1 MNLKKGVIAIVLF
14 VFLSLTVYSFANPAE
29 DDSVTKLDGGNTTNV
44 NEVENEYPD
53 EENIL
58 EAEVEEDEEVTNRQV
73 LTTESSNNV
82 SAPSR
87 VTSSNV
93 ASTTTESTNVQ
104 ETTVNTE
111 TIPVEEKED
120 YKDVITLVD
129 NLEDMV
135 ETAIVSTEI
144 TDMDKAR
151 DYNKNEKI
159 KEMVSTINDEETKN
173 DLNETNNS
181 TDIL

>member
-58 EAEVEEDEEVTNRQV
+58 EAEVEEDEDEEVTNRQV
-73 LTTESSNNV
+73 LTTETSNTV
-82 SAPSR
+82 RTPSR

-93 ASTTTESTNVQ
+93 ASTTTEN
-104 ETTVNTE
+104 TTEENTIVNTE
-111 TIPVEEKED
+111 TPEE
-120 YKDVITLVD
+120 YLCP
-129 NLEDMV
+129 
-135 ETAIVSTEI
+135 
-144 TDMDKAR
+144 
-151 DYNKNEKI
+151 
-159 KEMVSTINDEETKN
+159 
-173 DLNETNNS
+173 
-181 TDIL
+181 